1 MPLSPMI
8 RTASCLVVA
17 LLVAAA
23 TVHAN
28 PAEYDDAMVKLA
40 KASGCMD
47 CHTIVPAPRRP
58 DGLPPIAP
66 AWRDVAIKYRDDP
79 IAHERLT
86 RTVLSGSDRNARHW
100 AGKVGASAMPP
111 NAENVSEA
119 DAHRLVDWI
128 LVLVP

>member
-1 MPLSPMI
+1 MLLIRVI
-8 RTASCLVVA
+8 RTASCFVVA
-17 LLVAAA
+17 LLVAAV
-23 TVHAN
+23 TVRAN
-28 PAEYDDAMVKLA
+28 PAEYDDAMIKLA
-40 KASGCMD
+40 NASGCMA
-47 CHTIVPAPRRP
+47 CHTIMPAARRA

-66 AWRDVAIKYRDDP
+66 AWRDVALKYRDDP

-111 NAENVSEA
+111 NAGDVSEA
-119 DAHRLVDWI
+119 DARRLVNWI

>member
-1 MPLSPMI
+1 MVPIRMI
-8 RTASCLVVA
+8 RTASCVAVA
-17 LLVAAA
+17 LLVAAVA
-23 TVHAN
+23 VHAN
-28 PAEYDDAMVKLA
+28 PAEYDYAMVKLA
-40 KASGCMD
+40 TASGCMD
-47 CHTIVPAPRRP
+47 CHTIVPAARRA

-66 AWRDVAIKYRDDP
+66 AWRDVALKYRNDP

-111 NAENVSEA
+111 NAGDVSEA
-119 DAHRLVDWI
+119 DAHRLVDWV